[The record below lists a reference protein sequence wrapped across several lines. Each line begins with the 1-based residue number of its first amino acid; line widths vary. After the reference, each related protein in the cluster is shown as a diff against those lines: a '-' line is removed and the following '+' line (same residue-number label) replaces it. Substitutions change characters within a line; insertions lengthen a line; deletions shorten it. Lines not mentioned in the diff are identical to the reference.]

1 MKKRTDGKAG
11 RVERGAE
18 TPASPKVRFR
28 LLTKIVVFLLLVLV
42 PLAAV
47 SSYFAYQSLRTNL
60 TEEFT
65 NKGTAIAK
73 SLASSSVDLI
83 VNRDAS
89 TVQALFDQF
98 ADITG
103 VAYVMVYD
111 PQQTMIAHTFVP
123 TVPRGI
129 IEKNPVSGTAK
140 AQVREIEYADPAKG
154 TERHIIDVGV
164 PMLAGQLGTVR
175 VGMDKEIILTGARNA
190 GLKLL
195 GIFGTIAA
203 LGIVAAVVFAGRLTR
218 PVTALVTVAQRVGQG
233 GRDGRGGRPGRLRRA
248 TKSARWPPP
257 STTASCGCGR
267 SCRPRPSATSS
278 RSSPSTWSSST
289 GSPPPWRNHSR
300 SRTSS
305 RACLR
310 RRARWWLSTASSSGP
325 SPQRGTSWWCWPQ
338 RASRRRIGRPPRGPR
353 SPSGRRGHYTRPI
366 ASGSR
371 WFSTSRTPFL
381 PSCTSSRPTRT

>member
-233 GRDGRGGRPGRLRRA
+233 DLSQLVPVTSRDEIGQMAATFNDSIVRLRALVQTEAERDEFE
-248 TKSARWPPP
+248 KLSKYMEQLYR
-257 STTASCGCGR
+257 
-267 SCRPRPSATSS
+267 
-278 RSSPSTWSSST
+278 
-289 GSPPPWRNHSR
+289 
-300 SRTSS
+300 
-305 RACLR
+305 
-310 RRARWWLSTASSSGP
+310 LSTAMEESLSLKDQLTRVLEAARQVVAVDRFFIWAITPEGHKLVVLATAGFSEED
-325 SPQRGTSWWCWPQ
+325 RT
-338 RASRRRIGRPPRGPR
+338 ASEGAEIPLAEAGALYKAYRERLPLVFNEVTARICGKIIVRD
-353 SPSGRRGHYTRPI
+353 
-366 ASGSR
+366 
-371 WFSTSRTPFL
+371 L
-381 PSCTSSRPTRT
+381 